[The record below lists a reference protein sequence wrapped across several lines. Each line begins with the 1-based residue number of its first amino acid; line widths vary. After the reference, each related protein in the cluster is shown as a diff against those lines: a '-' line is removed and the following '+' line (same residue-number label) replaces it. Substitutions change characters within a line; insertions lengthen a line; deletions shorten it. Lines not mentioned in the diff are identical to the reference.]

1 MAVVVDAQEK
11 RVIDVEARRGVEAA
25 ETFAAKLEEKSGSY
39 DAIRFVA
46 SDMSAAYLKVRE
58 DWFPQAESVIDRFH
72 VKKLVLEGMEQVRRA
87 ELGTGKYSRSMA
99 NQKKLLTIPSG
110 RLTVSQAERVE
121 ARARSAPKQGERTGW
136 SRPWIACTEA
146 WNCRQPKGAWMN
158 SSPGCATAA
167 WSQ

>member
-1 MAVVVDAQEK
+1 MRYMTMREPRMNNQKTIKEENIKTLFSLISSDPGVTRAQLGRITALSPTTVSTLVDE
-11 RVIDVEARRGVEAA
+11 RVQRG
-25 ETFAAKLEEKSGSY
+25 
-39 DAIRFVA
+39 
-46 SDMSAAYLKVRE
+46 
-58 DWFPQAESVIDRFH
+58 
-72 VKKLVLEGMEQVRRA
+72 LVLEGKEQVRRA

-146 WNCRQPKGAWMN
+146 WNCRQPKGAWIN